1 MRRSMSNE
9 RSNRNGSKKDSQ
21 SSLGQINNRLLNLAQ
36 CDELAS
42 KPIPIVE
49 PEKTKSK
56 KSKKVKKSKKK
67 KKRKYSTSSSASS
80 EASDSDSP
88 SPKKKKK
95 KKDKKKKKKAD
106 KLAGNMSFSEHEE
119 AAKVKNQLLE
129 ERKRRAPMT
138 KEEWEKQQSVT
149 RREYDEDTGR
159 VRLVKVVSYKKYQ

>member
-1 MRRSMSNE
+1 M
-9 RSNRNGSKKDSQ
+9 G
-21 SSLGQINNRLLNLAQ
+21 
-36 CDELAS
+36 
-42 KPIPIVE
+42 
-49 PEKTKSK
+49 
-56 KSKKVKKSKKK
+56 KKVKKSKKK

-159 VRLVKVVSYKKYQ
+159 VRLV